1 MSEKKKRNSNECNV
15 DLRWSPTQGIQHD
28 HRHGQHGRYDRRGPT
43 RTADSRTRSPRP
55 SRHERCR
62 LELGQKE
69 VVGTL
74 ADAFH
79 ALPPI
84 QSVCHGGG
92 ESNGENGERRTKRR
106 DGTYNVR
113 NVNVYTT
120 RTARQER
127 ERA

>member
-84 QSVCHGGG
+84 QSVCHEGG
-92 ESNGENGERRTKRR
+92 ESNGENGERRTTNEATCG
-106 DGTYNVR
+106 DLQC
-113 NVNVYTT
+113 
-120 RTARQER
+120 QER
-127 ERA
+127 VRVHCEDGGAGT